1 MHSDLQWFFG
11 FILVV
16 VVLAYM
22 GWSAHKGGS
31 LFSPATSTIAVQYD
45 SNAGAT
51 QLPIQKTQEQ
61 EIADQIKQAQTEVT
75 KLQGQ
80 VKQAEA
86 DANASPLRGKLA
98 IASLSRGANAASE
111 YVLIQAASENI
122 ASVQLTGLTLKS
134 AVSHLAVT
142 IPKAWRLPYPG
153 GVGEGDVV
161 LLAPGERAVI
171 TTGYSPNG
179 MSFRLNRCTGFFAQ
193 STSFTPSLPREC
205 PSPVQELSPDDA
217 AQLSEA
223 CIDYISYF
231 PSCTT
236 ASSSLPPS
244 FQKDG
249 NCQTYVSRKISYGR
263 CVALHRNEPGFYRG
277 EWRIY
282 LNRGE
287 TLWKA
292 RREVVELLD
301 TDGKFISAYSY

>member
-11 FILVV
+11 FILVIA
-16 VVLAYM
+16 VLAYT
-22 GWSAHKGGS
+22 GWTTRKGGS
-31 LFSPATSTIAVQYD
+31 LFSPATSTIAVQYS
-45 SNAGAT
+45 SNTGAT
-51 QLPIQKTQEQ
+51 QPPIQKTQEQ

-80 VKQAEA
+80 VKQAEV

-98 IASLSRGANAASE
+98 IVSLSRGANAASE
-111 YVLIQAASENI
+111 YVLIQAASENSAPI
-122 ASVQLTGLTLKS
+122 QITGLVLRS
-134 AVSHLAVT
+134 VVSHLTVT

-153 GVGEGDVV
+153 AAGEGDEVS
-161 LLAPGERAVI
+161 LAPGERAVI

-179 MSFRLNRCTGFFAQ
+179 MSFRLNTCTGFFAQ
-193 STSFTPSLPREC
+193 NTSFSPLLPREC
-205 PSPVQELSPDDA
+205 PSPAQELSPEDA
-217 AQLSEA
+217 TQLSDA

-236 ASSSLPPS
+236 PSSSLPPS

-249 NCQTYVSRKISYGR
+249 NCQIYVSSKISYGR
-263 CVALHRNEPGFYRG
+263 CVALHRNEPGFYRN

-287 TLWKA
+287 TLWTA

-301 TDGKFISAYSY
+301 ADGKLVSAYRY